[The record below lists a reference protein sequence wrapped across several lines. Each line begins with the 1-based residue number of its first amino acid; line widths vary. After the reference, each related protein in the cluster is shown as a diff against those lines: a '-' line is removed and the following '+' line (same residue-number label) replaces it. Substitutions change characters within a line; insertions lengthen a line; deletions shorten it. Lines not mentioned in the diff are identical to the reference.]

1 MKTNRNELGK
11 RALGPARVITRS
23 FFIIIVIGTLL
34 FTLPFMTRDGKGL
47 DLLTALFTATS
58 SVCVTGLSII
68 DPATT
73 LTSYGQVL
81 LLILIE
87 IGGVSTVT
95 FASFFLFT
103 FKKKSSLRSVR
114 LAQEYTNLDTVSQVK
129 SLVKIIVA
137 TTVVCQFIGASLLC
151 VRFIPEYG
159 AKGIWIAV
167 FTAVSAY
174 CNAGFDLFGINTPF
188 SSIASYSDDA
198 YVLTVVMALIIIG
211 GIGFFVFQ
219 DLLTHKKGKR
229 FSLHTKTVLTF
240 TAILIVVGFVCIFC
254 SEYSN
259 PATLGSMPMIEKIYA
274 ALFQSVT
281 TRTAGFASI
290 DISRMN
296 DLTKV
301 FMMVLMFI
309 GAGTGSTGGGI
320 KITTFAVLVMAV
332 ISVIKNRSDAV
343 LFGRKIYKKV
353 VYKSLAI
360 VSLGI
365 FCVFFTSCVLLIRRP
380 MSNGIDVFFEAVSAF
395 ATVGLSSGITS
406 IVDPFGL
413 IALIVSMFI
422 GRLGPICFIIAI
434 SSRGI
439 DKSGEILPEG
449 RIMVG

>member
-1 MKTNRNELGK
+1 MRTTRDEHGK
-11 RALGPARVITRS
+11 RSISPARAIMLS
-23 FFIIIVIGTLL
+23 FFAIIVVGTLL
-34 FTLPFMTRDGKGL
+34 FTLPFMTRDGRGL
-47 DLLTALFTATS
+47 DLLSALFTATS
-58 SVCVTGLSII
+58 SVCVTGLSVI
-68 DPATT
+68 DPATA
-73 LTSYGQVL
+73 LSSYGQVL

-103 FKKKSSLRSVR
+103 FKKKNSLRTVR

-129 SLVKIIVA
+129 SLVSIIV
-137 TTVVCQFIGASLLC
+137 TTTIVCQIIGAALLC

-159 AKGIWIAV
+159 VKGIWIAI

-188 SSIASYSDDA
+188 SSISSYSDDP
-198 YVLTVVMALIIIG
+198 YVLSVVMMLIIIG
-211 GIGFFVFQ
+211 GIGFFVFH
-219 DLLTHKKGKR
+219 DLLNHKKRKR

-240 TAILIVVGFVCIFC
+240 SAILIGVGFFCILL
-254 SEYSN
+254 SEYNN
-259 PATLGSMPMIEKIYA
+259 PATLGGMSTVEKIYA

-281 TRTAGFASI
+281 ARTAGFASI
-290 DISRMN
+290 DITQMN

-320 KITTFAVLVMAV
+320 KVTTFAVLAMAV
-332 ISVIKNRSDAV
+332 LSVIRNRNDAV
-343 LFGRKIYKKV
+343 LFGRRIHRKFVFKA
-353 VYKSLAI
+353 LAI

-395 ATVGLSSGITS
+395 ATVGLSSGITA
-406 IVDPFGL
+406 ILDPVGL

-422 GRLGPICFIIAI
+422 GRLGPICFIIAL
-434 SSRGI
+434 SARPA